1 MWVTQLKRTR
11 NHLPCTGPKVRVGH
25 RDTATDASLGYTVT
39 DKVLKTETII
49 DTQCRK
55 HHSSRSPKRSC
66 SLSRTCTSSMR
77 GAITASTKKWERI
90 WSLAMARRARFS
102 ACGRRMRG
110 NSLSLA
116 VSTNGIHTRTA
127 LNHAA
132 HRES

>member
-1 MWVTQLKRTR
+1 MWFTQLKRLRT
-11 NHLPCTGPKVRVGH
+11 HLCSTGPKVRGDH

-55 HHSSRSPKRSC
+55 HHSSRSPRHSC

-77 GAITASTKKWERI
+77 GAITASTKKWEGI
-90 WSLAMARRARFS
+90 CSLAMARRAPFS

-110 NSLSLA
+110 NSL
-116 VSTNGIHTRTA
+116 
-127 LNHAA
+127 
-132 HRES
+132 